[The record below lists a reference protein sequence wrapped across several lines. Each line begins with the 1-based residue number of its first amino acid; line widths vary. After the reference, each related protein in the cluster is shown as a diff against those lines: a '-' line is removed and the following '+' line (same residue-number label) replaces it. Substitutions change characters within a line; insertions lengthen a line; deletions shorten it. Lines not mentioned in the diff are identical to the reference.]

1 MLLALSA
8 LIFLLQARL
17 WGEIEDYPLGPGVDS
32 DDVSI
37 LGTGGRYNIMSHRGV
52 VALLQRGVS
61 RWGVVA
67 LKQRGEIGASRR
79 GVVALQQR
87 GEIGASR
94 RGVVALQQ

>member
-37 LGTGGRYNIMSHRGV
+37 LGTGGRYNIMSH
-52 VALLQRGVS
+52 
-61 RWGVVA
+61 WGVVA
-67 LKQRGEIGASRR
+67 LQERGEVGASRR

-87 GEIGASR
+87 RTAFLQQQTVYPE
-94 RGVVALQQ
+94 VALLTCVSG